1 MDDLADRLTVFA
13 DRDSPRGAGAIWHA
27 ARRSARRQRVARR
40 SIVALTVAVLAVV
53 AVTVAAGHRHDAVQ
67 APASTTTTTLPL
79 PRTTGPGSHCIAINP
94 KHPYV
99 TPDPGFNP
107 LTASASE
114 LQQHHFPPKPS
125 ASDTITDSHGQT
137 PLQAWMKYAEGYMEG
152 KVVQCAN
159 PSPSQEPAWVKRIG
173 HHVHAP

>member
-1 MDDLADRLTVFA
+1 MDDLADRLTAFA
-13 DRDSPRGAGAIWHA
+13 DRNSPRGAGAIWHA
-27 ARRSARRQRVARR
+27 AQRAARRQRVARR
-40 SIVALTVAVLAVV
+40 SIVALTVAVLAIV

-67 APASTTTTTLPL
+67 APPPTTTTTLPL

-114 LQQHHFPPKPS
+114 LQQHNFPPKPPS
-125 ASDTITDSHGQT
+125 GDGAATAQWTR
-137 PLQAWMKYAEGYMEG
+137 YAESYMEG

-159 PSPSQEPAWVKRIG
+159 PSPSQEPAWVKRIC
-173 HHVHAP
+173 HTVHAP

>member
-1 MDDLADRLTVFA
+1 MDDLADRLTAFA
-13 DRDSPRGAGAIWHA
+13 DRNSPRGAGAIWHA
-27 ARRSARRQRVARR
+27 AQRAARRQRVARR
-40 SIVALTVAVLAVV
+40 SIVALTVAVLVVV

-67 APASTTTTTLPL
+67 APSPTTTTTLPL

-114 LQQHHFPPKPS
+114 LQQHHFPPEPPS
-125 ASDTITDSHGQT
+125 SDGAALTQWTR
-137 PLQAWMKYAEGYMEG
+137 YAESYMEG

-173 HHVHAP
+173 HTVHAP